1 MACNLDVS
9 RGAQRKV
16 ALVSGGVAVVLW
28 SRDMVFHPWTNET
41 ATWHDRAT
49 TSSAWPSDSASGAE
63 PPDPHMP
70 EIAFRNEAR
79 LRDPKPLS
87 AAACRLFTQHTAGS
101 RLCDALETWT
111 LQDFSTTPHLNIHD
125 RLPARCLQVAGIAID
140 DFHSGSRCVGGFARA

>member
-1 MACNLDVS
+1 VEEWLWCSGAVTWCFI
-9 RGAQRKV
+9 RGPMRRRY
-16 ALVSGGVAVVLW
+16 GMIEP
-28 SRDMVFHPWTNET
+28 RPP
-41 ATWHDRAT
+41 
-49 TSSAWPSDSASGAE
+49 SAWPSDSASGAE